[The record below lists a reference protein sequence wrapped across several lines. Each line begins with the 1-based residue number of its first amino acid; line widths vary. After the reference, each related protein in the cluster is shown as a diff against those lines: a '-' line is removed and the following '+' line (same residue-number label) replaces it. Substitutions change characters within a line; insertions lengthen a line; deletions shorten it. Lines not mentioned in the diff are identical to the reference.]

1 MSKSNKT
8 PMSQNPPSISTVR
21 ASERH
26 LLSSPAFDNPGTVDA
41 IFDLLVE
48 KHPEVSAW
56 RAVGAA
62 ELRQRLP
69 GLERCSPRQ
78 LAAPTGE
85 AEQQSKLTRKGQW
98 FKRVANLVAQ
108 GRECR
113 RDNPRLAG
121 YVETEWRAFAT
132 GNTYALYRTQ
142 GGPPADASDLHKALF
157 ELCELQPPTRL
168 VWCLK
173 YIKNQL

>member
-1 MSKSNKT
+1 
-8 PMSQNPPSISTVR
+8 MSQNPPSIPPLR
-21 ASERH
+21 APEQHR
-26 LLSSPAFDNPGTVDA
+26 LSSPAFADPSTVNA

-48 KHPEVSAW
+48 KHPEISAW
-56 RAVGAA
+56 RAEGAA
-62 ELRQRLP
+62 VLRQSLP
-69 GLERCSPRQ
+69 GLERCSPAQ

-98 FKRVANLVAQ
+98 FERVANLVAQ

-113 RDNPRLAG
+113 RDDTRLAG

-132 GNTYALYRTQ
+132 RNTYALYRTE

-157 ELCELQPPTRL
+157 ELCELQPPAKL

-173 YIKNQL
+173 QIKHRL

>member
-1 MSKSNKT
+1 
-8 PMSQNPPSISTVR
+8 MSQNPPSISTVR

-26 LLSSPAFDNPGTVDA
+26 LLISPASKDPSAVNE
-41 IFDLLVE
+41 LLNVLE
-48 KHPEVSAW
+48 RKRPELFEF
-56 RAVGAA
+56 RAELAA
-62 ELRQRLP
+62 ELRQHLP
-69 GLERCSPRQ
+69 GLERCSPGQ

-85 AEQQSKLTRKGQW
+85 ADQQSKLTRKGQW

-157 ELCELQPPTRL
+157 ELCELQPPARL
-168 VWCLK
+168 VWGLK
-173 YIKNQL
+173 YIKKRL